1 MTVTDLRLAK
11 QVALVTGASRGIG
24 EAVAR
29 RLAEA
34 GASVWLLARRKER
47 LEELAVELGAHALPA
62 DVTDEAAVVEAVD
75 RLVAEEGH
83 APDLLVNAAG
93 TFDLALIPDTEV
105 EILDRHLAVNVRG
118 AFLVIRSV
126 LPGMLKRGRGRIVNV
141 GSVAGRRG
149 FPENGAYSASKFG
162 LRGVH
167 EVLLA
172 EIRGTGVTATL
183 LEPGAVDTTLW
194 DPVAPDEDP
203 GLPDRAE
210 MLRPEDVAEAV
221 RFLATRPERV
231 QVPLLQIERS

>member
-1 MTVTDLRLAK
+1 MSAADLAVDG
-11 QVALVTGASRGIG
+11 QVALITGGSRGIG

-29 RLAEA
+29 RLAAE
-34 GASVWLLARRKER
+34 GASVWLLARSEGR
-47 LEELAVELGAHALPA
+47 LEGLAEELDAHALPA
-62 DVTDEAAVVEAVD
+62 DVTDEAAVQEAVE
-75 RLVAEEGH
+75 RLVSEAGRP
-83 APDLLVNAAG
+83 PDLVVNAAG
-93 TFDLALIPDTEV
+93 TFDLALLPETPV
-105 EILDRHLAVNVRG
+105 ETLDRNLAVNLRG
-118 AFLVIRSV
+118 AFLVVRAV
-126 LPGMLKRGRGRIVNV
+126 LPGMLERGRGRLVNV

-149 FPENGAYSASKFG
+149 FPENSAYSASKFG
-162 LRGVH
+162 LRGLH

-183 LEPGAVDTTLW
+183 LEPAAVDTPLW
-194 DPVAPDEDP
+194 DPLAPEDDP